1 MEHQCLDNTHG
12 LSEIA
17 RKYDLAVTVWSTN
30 VSTIHMVSQKLHVS
44 MIWR

>member
-17 RKYDLAVTVWSTN
+17 CKYDLAVTVWSTN